1 MLPPRPVRRALPGTL
16 NRSAVAGEH
25 PGVALP
31 EAAPPATASRR
42 RQSASSGTGATP
54 RHRPRSVPVGSRMWC
69 LFATMWAAAGVRDER
84 STTPKPP
91 TAGVAHRDDCAQQGW
106 RRRVLSGRW
115 ASRCSRRRHRPAAPP
130 ASAMAASPATPWP
143 CSLTPARSS
152 PVAPPGTAGWPAP
165 RAAGAGPDRRP
176 GGARHQGLPGAGHGF
191 LTAMPWRDS
200 HLAAGGGQ
208 VRRQRPDGETAYG
221 RLQ

>member
-1 MLPPRPVRRALPGTL
+1 VQRPSPGSGSTCAGSGLARAVGCLAIARDLYQWVVGCGACSPRCGPP
-16 NRSAVAGEH
+16 
-25 PGVALP
+25 
-31 EAAPPATASRR
+31 
-42 RQSASSGTGATP
+42 
-54 RHRPRSVPVGSRMWC
+54 
-69 LFATMWAAAGVRDER
+69 AGVRDER

-106 RRRVLSGRW
+106 RRRVLSRRW
-115 ASRCSRRRHRPAAPP
+115 ASRCSRRRHLAAAPP

-152 PVAPPGTAGWPAP
+152 PVAPPGTAHWPAP
-165 RAAGAGPDRRP
+165 RAAGAGPDRQP

-200 HLAAGGGQ
+200 HLTAGGGQ
-208 VRRQRPDGETAYG
+208 VRRHRLDDETAYG